1 MSTLSI
7 APYFPFSQMKITRQS
22 VNADAT
28 MAVVVLKPDE
38 RFHPVCH
45 ACRTP
50 AHGVHSEETRAVR
63 DLNLASAQ
71 VSLNCTYRKV
81 FCPQCERVMVEDT
94 GVFMPYSRVTI
105 RLARLV
111 HALCCVMTV
120 KDVAEHFDL
129 DWKTVKNIDKAFLEE
144 QYGHPDYSGLRV
156 LAVDEISIK
165 KGHRYVT
172 VVLNYETGAVVWL
185 GAERKKETLKKFYA
199 LLTTEQR
206 AAIEAVAMD
215 MWDNYIEATQEAL
228 PNAAIVFDQ
237 FHVVSSFG
245 KVIDQVRI
253 AEFNKAR
260 AKDRAVFK
268 GAKYLLLKNR
278 CNVRTRSER
287 EQLDELLSLNR
298 AISTIYILKDKL
310 KHIWFYTS
318 QTWAIKAIREWLA
331 LARTVRHHAVADF
344 CRMLRVHARG
354 ILNHCLFPIHTSVLE
369 GVNNKIK
376 VIKRT
381 AYGYHDLAYFSL
393 KVIQAFQP
401 RTVQPNGR

>member
-1 MSTLSI
+1 
-7 APYFPFSQMKITRQS
+7 MKVVRQS

-28 MAVVVLKPDE
+28 MAVVVVKPDE

-45 ACRTP
+45 ACQTP

-63 DLNLASAQ
+63 DLNLAGAQ
-71 VSLNCTYRKV
+71 VFLNCTYRKV
-81 FCPQCERVMVEDT
+81 FCPRCKRVMVEDT

-129 DWKTVKNIDKAFLEE
+129 DWKTVKQIDKTFLE
-144 QYGHPDYSGLRV
+144 QRYGHPDYSGLRI
-156 LAVDEISIK
+156 LAVDELSIK

-199 LLTTEQR
+199 LLTPAQR
-206 AAIEAVAMD
+206 AAIQAVAMD
-215 MWDNYIEATQEAL
+215 MWDNFIEATHEAL

-245 KVIDQVRI
+245 KVIDHVRI

-260 AKDRAVFK
+260 AQDRAVFK
-268 GAKYLLLKNR
+268 GAKYLLLRNR
-278 CNVRTRSER
+278 GNLRTRRQR

-298 AISTIYILKDKL
+298 TISTIYILKDKL
-310 KHIWFYTS
+310 KHIWSYAS
-318 QTWAIKAIREWLA
+318 QTWAIKALREWLA
-331 LARTVRHHAVADF
+331 LARTVRYHAVADF
-344 CRMLRVHARG
+344 CRMLRAHTRG
-354 ILNHCLFPIHTSVLE
+354 ILNHCRFPIHTSVLE

-381 AYGYHDLAYFSL
+381 AYGFHDLAYFSL

-401 RTVQPNGR
+401 RMVQLNGR